1 MEKILPPSCCLFSD
15 FLPRSLPLI
24 WTWSPNHLFPL
35 SDLPSALCVPRI
47 EILGLDYARE
57 REYPWSF
64 QTDPSQD
71 DTILPISW
79 MRILGCR
86 GRFFHLRNTF
96 PNNAFQ
102 GSKIRS
108 GHIRLSWKNAPT
120 HRKLWNCHDL
130 LHHSSASLRSPSQTH
145 FSWCSIINDGLI
157 ALRSIKTLHLGR
169 VGSMIGWHTI
179 IHPDQ
184 ERCAE
189 DTSIN
194 DDCMIND
201 WWLVDCCGCCCCCW
215 LRCWIVIYY
224 ILLLLQLILDTPH
237 HNKQQSTQ
245 QQQQQ

>member
-1 MEKILPPSCCLFSD
+1 MQSNLWPAFQCCTWHSFPQYHAPKHRMHRFNGEDPASFVQFVQWL
-15 FLPRSLPLI
+15 LPRSLPLI

-47 EILGLDYARE
+47 EILGCDYAQ
-57 REYPWSF
+57 EYPRSF

-130 LHHSSASLRSPSQTH
+130 LLVWHNEESVLVRCSA
-145 FSWCSIINDGLI
+145 
-157 ALRSIKTLHLGR
+157 
-169 VGSMIGWHTI
+169 
-179 IHPDQ
+179 
-184 ERCAE
+184 
-189 DTSIN
+189 
-194 DDCMIND
+194 
-201 WWLVDCCGCCCCCW
+201 
-215 LRCWIVIYY
+215 
-224 ILLLLQLILDTPH
+224 
-237 HNKQQSTQ
+237 
-245 QQQQQ
+245 